1 VVDAFALADNM
12 HEESW
17 SSDNWNEP
25 CFVDLRVE
33 EVPKDGNNAKDGDSA
48 KFDPHTL
55 EDAVHG
61 LYTRA
66 KSSKLATTILLLNLC
81 IIHGVGNSF
90 CS

>member
-25 CFVDLRVE
+25 CFVDLRV
-33 EVPKDGNNAKDGDSA
+33 AKDGDSA